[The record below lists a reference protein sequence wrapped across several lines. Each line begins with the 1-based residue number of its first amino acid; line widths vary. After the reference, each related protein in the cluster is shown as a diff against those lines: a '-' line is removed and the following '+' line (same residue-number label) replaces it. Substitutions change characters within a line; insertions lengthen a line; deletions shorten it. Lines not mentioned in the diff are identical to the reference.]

1 MIERFRRL
9 RIDENQYDVLWA
21 LLTNLDSYTSKK
33 KADYH
38 MDLLMMNNAQQE
50 TVWRDVTNMHYKVH
64 EKPADSEKWFFVSI
78 MNDLEDLYDDQFIL
92 DSVFSMNV
100 SYTMYNLSAEIFQN
114 VIRQACSL
122 FRNLEY
128 LNLDC
133 SSDENLDF
141 DPTICKIAFNDIK
154 LNLTK

>member
-21 LLTNLDSYTSKK
+21 LLTNLNSYTSKK

-50 TVWRDVTNMHYKVH
+50 TVWRDVANMHYKVH
-64 EKPADSEKWFFVSI
+64 EKPGDSEKWFFVSI

-100 SYTMYNLSAEIFQN
+100 SYAMYNLSAEIF
-114 VIRQACSL
+114 
-122 FRNLEY
+122 
-128 LNLDC
+128 
-133 SSDENLDF
+133 
-141 DPTICKIAFNDIK
+141 
-154 LNLTK
+154 